1 MVAQLSAVRGGACA
15 TSVKSFSS
23 PYRDRSFENELGS
36 ACLRLSALAWG
47 KTLMADRQ
55 FGIIMGM
62 ETAREI
68 P

>member
-1 MVAQLSAVRGGACA
+1 MKSFPNAQLL
-15 TSVKSFSS
+15 
-23 PYRDRSFENELGS
+23 YRDRSFETELGS

-47 KTLMADRQ
+47 RTLMVDRQ